1 MMKHMV
7 LKDFILQTMI
17 AAIYVVL
24 VYVFQFASFGLI
36 QFRIAEVLMIL
47 VLFDKKSVIGLTIGC
62 FFANLL
68 GGAILLDVIFGTL
81 ATTIAA
87 ILMIFTKKMLWLSL
101 LMPAIVN
108 GIIVG
113 ILLTY
118 AYDLGMLYITIPSV
132 FIGEFLVLF
141 VIGLPLYKALKDN
154 PHFIELFH
162 RKK

>member
-1 MMKHMV
+1 MKKMV
-7 LKDFILQTMI
+7 LKDLILQTMI

-87 ILMIFTKKMLWLSL
+87 ILMIITKKWIWISF
-101 LMPAIVN
+101 LMPAIIN
-108 GIIVG
+108 GLIVG
-113 ILLTY
+113 LLLTY

-141 VIGLPLYKALKDN
+141 VIGLPLYRALKDN
-154 PHFIELFH
+154 SHFIELFNQ
-162 RKK
+162 KK

>member
-1 MMKHMV
+1 MKKMV
-7 LKDFILQTMI
+7 LKDLILQTMI

-87 ILMIFTKKMLWLSL
+87 VLMIITKKWIWLSF
-101 LMPAIVN
+101 LMPAIIN

-118 AYDLGMLYITIPSV
+118 AYDLGMLYITISSV

-141 VIGLPLYKALKDN
+141 VIGLPLYRALKDN
-154 PHFIELFH
+154 SHFLELF
-162 RKK
+162 R

>member
-1 MMKHMV
+1 MKKMV
-7 LKDFILQTMI
+7 LKDLILQTMI

-68 GGAILLDVIFGTL
+68 GGAILLDVIFGTV

-87 ILMIFTKKMLWLSL
+87 VLMIITKKWIWLSF
-101 LMPAIVN
+101 LMPAIIN

-141 VIGLPLYKALKDN
+141 VIGLPLYRALKDN
-154 PHFIELFH
+154 SHFLELFNQ
-162 RKK
+162 KK

>member
-1 MMKHMV
+1 
-7 LKDFILQTMI
+7 MI

-47 VLFDKKSVIGLTIGC
+47 VLFDKKSVIGLTLGC
-62 FFANLL
+62 FVANWV
-68 GGAILLDVIFGTL
+68 GGAIVIDIIFGTL

-87 ILMIFTKKMLWLSL
+87 ILMILTKKVLWVAL

-113 ILLTY
+113 FILTY
-118 AYDLGMLYITIPSV
+118 AYDLGLLYVTIPSV
-132 FIGEFLVLF
+132 FIGEFVVLF
-141 VIGLPLYKALKDN
+141 LLGLPLYKALKEN
-154 PHFIELFH
+154 PHFIEFFN
-162 RKK
+162 

>member
-1 MMKHMV
+1 MNKFV
-7 LKDFILQTMI
+7 LKDLILQTMI

-62 FFANLL
+62 FFANVL
-68 GGAILLDVIFGTL
+68 GGAIILDVIFGTL

-87 ILMIFTKKMLWLSL
+87 ILMILTKKVIWVSL
-101 LMPAIVN
+101 LMPAVVN

-113 ILLTY
+113 LLLTY
-118 AYDLGMLYITIPSV
+118 AYDLGMLYITIPAV

-154 PHFIELFH
+154 SHFHELFH
-162 RKK
+162 QKK

>member
-1 MMKHMV
+1 MV
-7 LKDFILQTMI
+7 LKDLILQTMI

-87 ILMIFTKKMLWLSL
+87 ILMIITKKWIWISF
-101 LMPAIVN
+101 LMPAIIN
-108 GIIVG
+108 GLIVG
-113 ILLTY
+113 LLLTY

-141 VIGLPLYKALKDN
+141 VIGLPLYRALKDN
-154 PHFIELFH
+154 SHFIELFNQ
-162 RKK
+162 KK

>member
-1 MMKHMV
+1 MKKMV
-7 LKDFILQTMI
+7 LKDLILQTMI

-87 ILMIFTKKMLWLSL
+87 ILMIITKKWIWLSF
-101 LMPAIVN
+101 LMPAIIN

-141 VIGLPLYKALKDN
+141 VIGLPLYRALKDTSITN
-154 PHFIELFH
+154 DFFA
-162 RKK
+162 

>member
-1 MMKHMV
+1 MKKMV
-7 LKDFILQTMI
+7 LKDLILQTMI

-87 ILMIFTKKMLWLSL
+87 ILMIITKKWIWISFLI
-101 LMPAIVN
+101 PAIIN
-108 GIIVG
+108 GLIVG
-113 ILLTY
+113 LLLTY

-132 FIGEFLVLF
+132 FVGEFLVLF
-141 VIGLPLYKALKDN
+141 VIGLPLYRALKDN
-154 PHFIELFH
+154 SHFIELFNQ
-162 RKK
+162 KK